1 MHTWTDSNVINGHR
15 YFYAVTAYDHGS
27 IEKEILPAETSK
39 FVTIDKGGNV
49 NSAKNVIA
57 VTPDAPAA
65 GYQAPP
71 PRRDVYSVNLPH
83 GTGNIR
89 LSVVDPT
96 LLPDGLNYQI
106 HFKDSRNNG
115 FDDDNDWI

>member
-1 MHTWTDSNVINGHR
+1 M
-15 YFYAVTAYDHGS
+15 
-27 IEKEILPAETSK
+27 PAETSK

-57 VTPDAPAA
+57 VTPDAPQ
-65 GYQAPP
+65 QATSSSS
-71 PRRDVYSVNLPH
+71 RRDVYSVNLPH

-115 FDDDNDWI
+115 FDDDNDWNIDNDDIGVMAVLMNMKMD